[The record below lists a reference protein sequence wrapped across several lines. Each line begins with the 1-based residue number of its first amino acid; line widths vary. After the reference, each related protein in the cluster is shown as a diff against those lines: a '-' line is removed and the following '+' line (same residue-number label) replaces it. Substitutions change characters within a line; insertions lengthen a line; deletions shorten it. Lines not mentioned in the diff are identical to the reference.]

1 MEFVVKVLVLTP
13 YFAMIMLSFN
23 QNIRYRVQTNNLK
36 LTKNNQNN
44 MIKIPQTRNIALQ
57 PMEKRL

>member
-44 MIKIPQTRNIALQ
+44 MIKIPQTRNIALE
-57 PMEKRL
+57 PIEKRL

>member
-1 MEFVVKVLVLTP
+1 MEFAVKVLVLTP

-57 PMEKRL
+57 PIEKRL

>member
-23 QNIRYRVQTNNLK
+23 ENIRYRVQTNNLK

-44 MIKIPQTRNIALQ
+44 MIKIPQARNIALQ

>member
-1 MEFVVKVLVLTP
+1 MEFAVKVLVLTP

>member
-1 MEFVVKVLVLTP
+1 MEFAVKVLVLTP

-57 PMEKRL
+57 AIEKRL